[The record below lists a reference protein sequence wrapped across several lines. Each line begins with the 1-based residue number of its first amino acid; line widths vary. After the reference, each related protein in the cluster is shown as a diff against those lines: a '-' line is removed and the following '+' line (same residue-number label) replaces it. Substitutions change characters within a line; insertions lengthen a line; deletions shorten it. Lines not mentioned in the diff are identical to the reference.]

1 MPVTLS
7 GGDLTTRRSGECQA
21 VFQVGTQV
29 EVEFRTRGR
38 RYGATVVKCDTQR
51 AVLETLFRPRLG
63 SVIRIGRVKAYV
75 VAHLASSVVVE
86 FHDIDG

>member
-1 MPVTLS
+1 MPETLS
-7 GGDLTTRRSGECQA
+7 GGDLTTCGSGERRP

-29 EVEFRTRGR
+29 EVELRAQGR
-38 RYGATVVKCDTQR
+38 RYGATVVKYDTQR

-75 VAHLASSVVVE
+75 VAHLASAIVVE
-86 FHDIDG
+86 FLDIDG